1 VKWAS
6 GLPHSLGLRTG
17 AIPVSVEASDCLIVV
32 TDRQDAIYVYIYIY
46 AFPTPATCFSHRGV

>member
-1 VKWAS
+1 MKWAS

-32 TDRQDAIYVYIYIY
+32 TDRRDAIYIYIY
-46 AFPTPATCFSHRGV
+46 IYICIPNSCYMFQPP